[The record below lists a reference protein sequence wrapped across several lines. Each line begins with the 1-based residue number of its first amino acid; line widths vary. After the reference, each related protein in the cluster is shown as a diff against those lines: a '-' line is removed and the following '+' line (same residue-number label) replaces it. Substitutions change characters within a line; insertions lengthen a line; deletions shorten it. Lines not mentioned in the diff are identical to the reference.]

1 MSRLN
6 VLYKKRLERV
16 RKELNLYIRRY
27 IPFES
32 TSEINSDVVAG
43 AVPKEK
49 KRLQDSFLHCMK
61 LSDDL
66 DDESYEDDEIGL
78 EEQLDK
84 CECRPS
90 SVLRAP
96 GPASTVTSSKESVPL
111 RIPEFLRRQDGQLDL
126 DKALENKDETFSE
139 MLLRLIDEKQLKDSD
154 VYKRANIDRRLFSK
168 IRGDEEYVPSKKT
181 AISFCLALQL
191 ELNDAIKLLET
202 AGYTLSTSSRFDLI
216 IRYLIENSEYNIH
229 FANIVLDDYGE
240 GTLSR

>member
-16 RKELNLYIRRY
+16 RKELNLYIGRY
-27 IPFES
+27 IPLES
-32 TSEINSDVVAG
+32 TSDINSDVVAG
-43 AVPKEK
+43 AAPQEK
-49 KRLQDSFLHCMK
+49 QTRLQDSFLNYMK

-78 EEQLDK
+78 EELDE
-84 CECRPS
+84 CACRPS
-90 SVLRAP
+90 SILQAP

-111 RIPEFLRRQDGQLDL
+111 RIPEFLRRQEGQLDL